1 MLNKSSRGPIAWK
14 LKIRPQQPVDRLR
27 YVTLDLASDS
37 HARAAIEA
45 YADSCAVELPW
56 LADILRARL
65 EKLNRSV
72 DRTQNRLKG
81 FQAGF
86 QAGLQ
91 AGFQEDEA
99 APMPLTYCEQTARR
113 LIAFACM
120 CARARE
126 DYSDAAWDHVMK
138 SFDRMLIQMR

>member
-1 MLNKSSRGPIAWK
+1 M
-14 LKIRPQQPVDRLR
+14 
-27 YVTLDLASDS
+27 TLDLASDS

-45 YADSCAVELPW
+45 YADSCAAELPW

-65 EKLNRSV
+65 ERLNRSV
-72 DRTQNRLKG
+72 ERAQDK
-81 FQAGF
+81 F
-86 QAGLQ
+86 AGLHTGPQ
-91 AGFQEDEA
+91 GDEA
-99 APMPLTYCEQTARR
+99 DPMPLTYCEHTARR
-113 LIAFACM
+113 LFAFACM